1 MAEQQT
7 HTAQP
12 QQKNKKYNN
21 NNGNNKQTSRAKQSK
36 PASQQN
42 DRTEKNN
49 SNKKKKKRNIS
60 FMRVTFKYMS
70 SEHNEPSTARASTN
84 IIANIDLFMEIFCTC
99 TRIVRTATHV
109 KNPTECIQ
117 MLAVCVQKLFTWTA
131 ASPTLPLS
139 YCTLWHAWFLLC
151 FLSRH
156 ISTQQQ
162 LSATIFLHLIFLFW
176 NPVSPPFAPS
186 LSIIVLYISSACEIH
201 RIEISHQVLC
211 QSKKRNRKVQITLY
225 KCLLCSD

>member
-1 MAEQQT
+1 MIAKGAEERERAKKMWQSNK
-7 HTAQP
+7 QP

-49 SNKKKKKRNIS
+49 SNKKKKKKRNIS

-109 KNPTECIQ
+109 KIQ
-117 MLAVCVQKLFTWTA
+117 PNAYKCSRCVYKNCSLE
-131 ASPTLPLS
+131 PLPLPH
-139 YCTLWHAWFLLC
+139 CHCPTVHCGMHRVLVV
-151 FLSRH
+151 LS
-156 ISTQQQ
+156 
-162 LSATIFLHLIFLFW
+162 
-176 NPVSPPFAPS
+176 
-186 LSIIVLYISSACEIH
+186 
-201 RIEISHQVLC
+201 
-211 QSKKRNRKVQITLY
+211 
-225 KCLLCSD
+225 